1 MNNLSLDLPVKLE
14 ELCKFTFSFNNLIK
28 VINYLHQNN
37 LNLSSELK
45 DINQRL
51 YSFESLK
58 SDIEDIKIKSLKMQQ
73 SNENILQQMNHIK
86 NDLSK
91 INNDISEIHKKND
104 IFVEKI
110 TDLDKEKN
118 AHEKNLN
125 NLNQTMEENIKK
137 INNIEENA
145 SLDRKKMGIIES
157 KVDANSKKND
167 ELKNNIIDIN
177 KILEQNKKNFEDINS
192 TINNIIET
200 TNKKN
205 SELNNRILNI
215 VNDIANVSDK
225 VTNIPQ
231 QIITNIESPDNQKQ
245 TKEEEIIYTKVPE
258 PKFNVNMNMETTE
271 LVKAIMDEVEK
282 QKVKYNKLKD
292 DLRLNKENQTKQND
306 TFRANISKIKEDLSN
321 FKSEF
326 DENIENI
333 TNNINILS
341 MPKEDINESKTD
353 LKKEESNTIPEEQ
366 PNLNI
371 NLREYVSNDTFKKLN
386 DNVRILTS
394 SLNLKLSVS
403 DFEAKMKKFNQRL
416 EDIEMSLEGQT
427 HGPRPRINL
436 ELVNTAIT
444 KESLSE
450 IPSEYR
456 SELEEIDAWAKI
468 IEKRLKK
475 NIHDFIQT
483 ELDKIDK
490 SSNERMDKIE
500 NNQQKNVEDIKY
512 NNKTILDIKNTL
524 TNFSTKN
531 DINKIKTEQEK
542 INKECKINRM
552 KIEDIVKNIEGQP
565 NDDDEEE
572 EKGQNNNIAVTTYEK
587 IKLLN
592 RTCQTLNNKISSL
605 ENRSR
610 SITKEVK
617 DDVKQN
623 LKIETGKIMQQF
635 RNKLD
640 GFTTRFEYELRN
652 KIDQIGL
659 TDFEN
664 KMNNKFYID
673 LREKL
678 DKTDLKKNNNML
690 NRKIDNLESKIS
702 KTLVDT
708 IIDLQMD
715 EQPLIIKKNGNGVDV
730 CASCNQPVNKINA
743 SGGGKEFINAN
754 MSNMNNTT
762 IKAKGLN
769 RSLNF
774 TQPINMKS
782 NFQNE
787 KNLKINI
794 GQNKLPD
801 IIPNIYQ
808 K

>member
-125 NLNQTMEENIKK
+125 NLNQAMEENIKK

-145 SLDRKKMGIIES
+145 SLDRKKMGEIES

-444 KESLSE
+444 KENLSE

-664 KMNNKFYID
+664 KMNNKFYVD

-743 SGGGKEFINAN
+743 SGGGKEFVNAN

>member
-125 NLNQTMEENIKK
+125 NLNQAMEENIKK
-137 INNIEENA
+137 INNLEENA
-145 SLDRKKMGIIES
+145 SLDRKKMGEIES

-664 KMNNKFYID
+664 KMNNKFYVD

-743 SGGGKEFINAN
+743 SGGGKEFVNVN
-754 MSNMNNTT
+754 MNNMNNTT

>member
-125 NLNQTMEENIKK
+125 NLNQAMEENIKK

-145 SLDRKKMGIIES
+145 SLDRKKMGEIES

-231 QIITNIESPDNQKQ
+231 QTITNIESPDNQKQ

-664 KMNNKFYID
+664 KMNNKFYVD

>member
-125 NLNQTMEENIKK
+125 NLNQAMEENIKK
-137 INNIEENA
+137 IINLEENA
-145 SLDRKKMGIIES
+145 SLDRKKMGEIES

-231 QIITNIESPDNQKQ
+231 QTITNIESPDNQKQ

-664 KMNNKFYID
+664 KMNNKFYVD

>member
-125 NLNQTMEENIKK
+125 NLNQAMEENIKK

-145 SLDRKKMGIIES
+145 SLDRKKMGEIES

-394 SLNLKLSVS
+394 SLNLKLSVA

-500 NNQQKNVEDIKY
+500 NNQKKNVEDIKY

-664 KMNNKFYID
+664 KMNNKFYVD

-743 SGGGKEFINAN
+743 SGGGKEFVNAN

>member
-125 NLNQTMEENIKK
+125 NLNQAMEENIKK
-137 INNIEENA
+137 ISGLEENA
-145 SLDRKKMGIIES
+145 SLDRKKMGEIES

-245 TKEEEIIYTKVPE
+245 TKEEETIYTKVPE

-341 MPKEDINESKTD
+341 VPKEDINESKTD

-531 DINKIKTEQEK
+531 DINKIKIEQEK

-572 EKGQNNNIAVTTYEK
+572 EKGQKNNIAVTTYEK

-743 SGGGKEFINAN
+743 SGGGKEFVNAN
-754 MSNMNNTT
+754 MNNMNNTT

>member
-125 NLNQTMEENIKK
+125 NLNQAMEENIKK

-145 SLDRKKMGIIES
+145 SLDRKKMGIIEG

-205 SELNNRILNI
+205 FELNNRILNI

-231 QIITNIESPDNQKQ
+231 QIITEIESPDNQKQ

-664 KMNNKFYID
+664 KMNNKFYVD

-715 EQPLIIKKNGNGVDV
+715 G
-730 CASCNQPVNKINA
+730 
-743 SGGGKEFINAN
+743 
-754 MSNMNNTT
+754 
-762 IKAKGLN
+762 
-769 RSLNF
+769 
-774 TQPINMKS
+774 
-782 NFQNE
+782 
-787 KNLKINI
+787 
-794 GQNKLPD
+794 
-801 IIPNIYQ
+801 
-808 K
+808 

>member
-37 LNLSSELK
+37 LNLSMELK

-125 NLNQTMEENIKK
+125 NLNQAMEENIKK
-137 INNIEENA
+137 INNLEENA
-145 SLDRKKMGIIES
+145 SLDRKKMGEIES

-231 QIITNIESPDNQKQ
+231 QIITEIESPDNQKQ

-321 FKSEF
+321 IKSEF

-664 KMNNKFYID
+664 KMNNKFYVD

-754 MSNMNNTT
+754 MSNMNNTS

>member
-125 NLNQTMEENIKK
+125 NLNQAMEENIKK
-137 INNIEENA
+137 INNLEENA
-145 SLDRKKMGIIES
+145 SLDRKKMGLIEG
-157 KVDANSKKND
+157 KVDTNSKKND

-371 NLREYVSNDTFKKLN
+371 NLRDYVSNDTFKKLN

-531 DINKIKTEQEK
+531 DINKIKIEQEK

-664 KMNNKFYID
+664 KMNNKFYVD

-743 SGGGKEFINAN
+743 SGGGKEFVNAN

>member
-125 NLNQTMEENIKK
+125 NLNQAMEENIKK
-137 INNIEENA
+137 INNLEENA
-145 SLDRKKMGIIES
+145 SLDRKKMGEIES

-444 KESLSE
+444 KENLSE

-664 KMNNKFYID
+664 KMNNKFYVD

-743 SGGGKEFINAN
+743 SGGGKEFVNAN

>member
-125 NLNQTMEENIKK
+125 NLNQAMEENIKK

-145 SLDRKKMGIIES
+145 SLDRKKMGEIES

-531 DINKIKTEQEK
+531 DINKIKIEQEK

-743 SGGGKEFINAN
+743 SGGGKEFVNAN

>member
-73 SNENILQQMNHIK
+73 SNENLLQQMNHIK

-125 NLNQTMEENIKK
+125 NLNQAMEENIKK
-137 INNIEENA
+137 IINLEENA
-145 SLDRKKMGIIES
+145 SLDRKKMGEIES

-205 SELNNRILNI
+205 SELNNKILNI

-403 DFEAKMKKFNQRL
+403 DFEAKIKKFNQRL

-754 MSNMNNTT
+754 MSNMNNTS

-787 KNLKINI
+787 
-794 GQNKLPD
+794 
-801 IIPNIYQ
+801 
-808 K
+808 

>member
-125 NLNQTMEENIKK
+125 NLNQAMEENIKK
-137 INNIEENA
+137 INNLEENA
-145 SLDRKKMGIIES
+145 SLDRKKMGEIEN

-444 KESLSE
+444 KENLSE

-500 NNQQKNVEDIKY
+500 NNQQKNVGDIKY

>member
-125 NLNQTMEENIKK
+125 NLNQAMEENIKK
-137 INNIEENA
+137 INNLEENA
-145 SLDRKKMGIIES
+145 SLDRKKMGEIES

-371 NLREYVSNDTFKKLN
+371 NLRDYVSNDTFKKLN

-512 NNKTILDIKNTL
+512 NNKAILDIKNTL

-664 KMNNKFYID
+664 KMNNKFYVD

>member
-125 NLNQTMEENIKK
+125 NLNQAMEENIKK
-137 INNIEENA
+137 INNLEENA
-145 SLDRKKMGIIES
+145 SLDRKKMGLIEG
-157 KVDANSKKND
+157 KVDTNSKKND

-444 KESLSE
+444 KENLSE

-500 NNQQKNVEDIKY
+500 NNQQKNVGDIKY
-512 NNKTILDIKNTL
+512 NNKAILDIKNTL

-664 KMNNKFYID
+664 KMNNKFYVD

>member
-125 NLNQTMEENIKK
+125 NLNQAMEENIKK
-137 INNIEENA
+137 INNLEENA
-145 SLDRKKMGIIES
+145 SLDRKKMGEIES

-754 MSNMNNTT
+754 MSNMNNTS

>member
-125 NLNQTMEENIKK
+125 NLNQAMEENIKK
-137 INNIEENA
+137 INNLEENA
-145 SLDRKKMGIIES
+145 SLDRKKMGEIES

-444 KESLSE
+444 KENLSE

-664 KMNNKFYID
+664 KMNNKFYVD

-730 CASCNQPVNKINA
+730 CASCNQPVNKINP

>member
-125 NLNQTMEENIKK
+125 NLNQAMEENIKK
-137 INNIEENA
+137 INNLEENA
-145 SLDRKKMGIIES
+145 SLDRKKMGEIES

-205 SELNNRILNI
+205 SELNNRILNV

-306 TFRANISKIKEDLSN
+306 NFRANISKIKEDLSN

-444 KESLSE
+444 KENLSE

-664 KMNNKFYID
+664 KMNNKFYVD

>member
-125 NLNQTMEENIKK
+125 NLNQAMEENIKK

-145 SLDRKKMGIIES
+145 SLDRKKMGEIES

-205 SELNNRILNI
+205 SELNNRILNV

-444 KESLSE
+444 KENLSE

-500 NNQQKNVEDIKY
+500 NNQQKNVGDIKY
-512 NNKTILDIKNTL
+512 NNKAILDIKNTL

-664 KMNNKFYID
+664 KMNNKFYVD

-743 SGGGKEFINAN
+743 SGGGKEFVNAN
-754 MSNMNNTT
+754 MNNMNNTT

>member
-125 NLNQTMEENIKK
+125 NLNQAMEENIKK
-137 INNIEENA
+137 ISGLEENA
-145 SLDRKKMGIIES
+145 SLDRKKMGEIES

-512 NNKTILDIKNTL
+512 NNKAILDIKNTL

-531 DINKIKTEQEK
+531 DINKIKIEQEK

-743 SGGGKEFINAN
+743 SGGGKEFVNAN

>member
-125 NLNQTMEENIKK
+125 NLNQAMEENIKK

-145 SLDRKKMGIIES
+145 SLDRKKMGEIES

-664 KMNNKFYID
+664 KMNNKFYVD

-743 SGGGKEFINAN
+743 SGGGKEFVNAN

>member
-125 NLNQTMEENIKK
+125 NLNQAMEENIKK

-145 SLDRKKMGIIES
+145 SLDRKKMGEIES

-231 QIITNIESPDNQKQ
+231 QIITEIESPDNQKQ

-371 NLREYVSNDTFKKLN
+371 NLRDYVSNDTFKKLN

-524 TNFSTKN
+524 NNFSTKN
-531 DINKIKTEQEK
+531 DINKIKIEQEK

-664 KMNNKFYID
+664 KMNNKFYVD

-754 MSNMNNTT
+754 MSNMNNTS

>member
-125 NLNQTMEENIKK
+125 NLNQAMEENIKK
-137 INNIEENA
+137 INNLEENA
-145 SLDRKKMGIIES
+145 SLDRKKMGEIES

-306 TFRANISKIKEDLSN
+306 NFRANISKIKEDLSN

-531 DINKIKTEQEK
+531 DINKIKIEQEK

-664 KMNNKFYID
+664 KMNNKFYVD

-762 IKAKGLN
+762 KAKGLN

-787 KNLKINI
+787 KNSKTNL

>member
-125 NLNQTMEENIKK
+125 NLNQAMEENNKK
-137 INNIEENA
+137 IINLEENA
-145 SLDRKKMGIIES
+145 SLDRKKMGIIEG

-177 KILEQNKKNFEDINS
+177 KILEQNKKNFEDINF
-192 TINNIIET
+192 TIKNIIET

-444 KESLSE
+444 KENLSE

-531 DINKIKTEQEK
+531 DINKIKIEQEK

-715 EQPLIIKKNGNGVDV
+715 DQPLIIKKNGNGVDV
-730 CASCNQPVNKINA
+730 CASCNQPVNKINT
-743 SGGGKEFINAN
+743 SGGGKEFFNGNINT
-754 MSNMNNTT
+754 MNNT
-762 IKAKGLN
+762 IKARGLN

-774 TQPINMKS
+774 TQPINMKT
-782 NFQNE
+782 NLQNE
-787 KNLKINI
+787 KNSKSNL
-794 GQNKLPD
+794 GQNKLPE

>member
-125 NLNQTMEENIKK
+125 NLNQAMEENIKK
-137 INNIEENA
+137 INNLEENA
-145 SLDRKKMGIIES
+145 SLDRKKMGEIES

-205 SELNNRILNI
+205 SELNNRILNV

-371 NLREYVSNDTFKKLN
+371 NLRDYVSNDTFKKLN

-444 KESLSE
+444 KENLSE

-500 NNQQKNVEDIKY
+500 NNQQKNVGDIKY
-512 NNKTILDIKNTL
+512 NNKAILDIKNTL

-664 KMNNKFYID
+664 KMNNKFYVD

>member
-125 NLNQTMEENIKK
+125 NLNQAMEEGVEK
-137 INNIEENA
+137 INDLEENA
-145 SLDRKKMGIIES
+145 SLDRKKMGEIES

-321 FKSEF
+321 FKGEF

-500 NNQQKNVEDIKY
+500 NNHKKNVEDIKY

-531 DINKIKTEQEK
+531 DINKIKIEQEK

-664 KMNNKFYID
+664 KMNNKFYVD

-754 MSNMNNTT
+754 MSNMNNTS

>member
-125 NLNQTMEENIKK
+125 NLNQAMEENIKK

-145 SLDRKKMGIIES
+145 SLDRKKMGEIES

-664 KMNNKFYID
+664 KMNNKFYVD

>member
-125 NLNQTMEENIKK
+125 NLNQAMEENIKK
-137 INNIEENA
+137 INNLEENA
-145 SLDRKKMGIIES
+145 SLDRKKMGEIES

-231 QIITNIESPDNQKQ
+231 QIITEIESPDNQKQ

-321 FKSEF
+321 FKGEF

-743 SGGGKEFINAN
+743 SGGGKEFVNAN

>member
-125 NLNQTMEENIKK
+125 NLNQAMEENIKK
-137 INNIEENA
+137 INNLEENA
-145 SLDRKKMGIIES
+145 SLDRKKMGIIEG

-321 FKSEF
+321 FKGEF

-371 NLREYVSNDTFKKLN
+371 NLRDYVSSDTFKKLN

-444 KESLSE
+444 KENLSE

-512 NNKTILDIKNTL
+512 NNKTILDIKNAL

-664 KMNNKFYID
+664 KMNNKFYVD

-743 SGGGKEFINAN
+743 SGGGKEFVNAN

>member
-125 NLNQTMEENIKK
+125 NLNQAMEENIKK

-145 SLDRKKMGIIES
+145 SLDRKKMGEIES

-512 NNKTILDIKNTL
+512 NNKAILDIKNTL

-664 KMNNKFYID
+664 KMNNKFYVD

-743 SGGGKEFINAN
+743 SGGGKEFVNAN

>member
-125 NLNQTMEENIKK
+125 NLNQAMEENIKK
-137 INNIEENA
+137 INNLEENA
-145 SLDRKKMGIIES
+145 SLDRKKMGEIES

-664 KMNNKFYID
+664 KMNNKFYVD

>member
-125 NLNQTMEENIKK
+125 NLNQAMEENIKK

-145 SLDRKKMGIIES
+145 SLDRKKMGEIES

-403 DFEAKMKKFNQRL
+403 DFEAKIKKFNQRL

-500 NNQQKNVEDIKY
+500 NNQQKNVGDIKY

-664 KMNNKFYID
+664 KMNNKFYVD

-754 MSNMNNTT
+754 MSNMNNTS

>member
-73 SNENILQQMNHIK
+73 SNENRLQQMNHIK

-125 NLNQTMEENIKK
+125 NLNQAMEENIKK

-145 SLDRKKMGIIES
+145 SLDRKKMGIIEG

-664 KMNNKFYID
+664 KMNNKFYVD

-743 SGGGKEFINAN
+743 SGGGKEFVNAN
-754 MSNMNNTT
+754 MNNMNNTT

>member
-125 NLNQTMEENIKK
+125 NLNQAMEENIKK

-145 SLDRKKMGIIES
+145 SLDRKKMGEIES

-403 DFEAKMKKFNQRL
+403 DFEAKIKKFNQRL

-444 KESLSE
+444 KENLSE

-572 EKGQNNNIAVTTYEK
+572 EKGQNNNVAVTTYEK

-664 KMNNKFYID
+664 KMNNKFYVD

-743 SGGGKEFINAN
+743 SGGGKEFVNAN

>member
-125 NLNQTMEENIKK
+125 NLNQAMEENIKK

-145 SLDRKKMGIIES
+145 SLDRKKMGIIEG

-231 QIITNIESPDNQKQ
+231 QTITNIESPDNQKQ

-394 SLNLKLSVS
+394 SLNLKLSVA

-664 KMNNKFYID
+664 KMNNKFYVD

-754 MSNMNNTT
+754 MSNMNNTS

>member
-125 NLNQTMEENIKK
+125 NLNQAMEENIKK
-137 INNIEENA
+137 IINLEENA
-145 SLDRKKMGIIES
+145 SLDRKKMGEIES

-664 KMNNKFYID
+664 KMNNKFYVD